1 MAAPTITLDMLKTL
15 LAKGDCPPVSI
26 VHGEEGYYVDEAVNM
41 FEQYLPEADR
51 DFNLYILYAPQ
62 VQPEQIL
69 DVCRRFPMMSERQV
83 VIVKEMQAV
92 SADYGEKLS
101 GYVSQPTAT
110 TMLLLAGRGGALKS
124 KGLVTTAKAHGAAVI
139 EAKRVDERSVAP
151 LISGYVKSKGLAIEA
166 KGLSMLRDYVGTD
179 LSRLY
184 NEIAK
189 LAIVLP
195 PGATI
200 TPEVIERNIG
210 ISKDYNNFELI
221 DAVATKDAE
230 RVYRITEYFRMNPKN
245 NPTVL
250 TASQLFRFFSNLMI
264 VWFTRDRSDA
274 SLMAALGMKWPRALQ
289 SYKVAMRHYNAYQT
303 IEIISA
309 IRQFDVRSKG
319 VGSRSNEYDLLREL
333 MFHILNAPG
342 RIDV

>member
-1 MAAPTITLDMLKTL
+1 M
-15 LAKGDCPPVSI
+15 SI

-221 DAVATKDAE
+221 DA
-230 RVYRITEYFRMNPKN
+230 
-245 NPTVL
+245 
-250 TASQLFRFFSNLMI
+250 
-264 VWFTRDRSDA
+264 
-274 SLMAALGMKWPRALQ
+274 
-289 SYKVAMRHYNAYQT
+289 
-303 IEIISA
+303 
-309 IRQFDVRSKG
+309 
-319 VGSRSNEYDLLREL
+319 
-333 MFHILNAPG
+333 
-342 RIDV
+342 